1 MATLSA
7 SLPPFARSRRLRE
20 ASAVKRAFDLLVA
33 VTALISLAPLM
44 VAAAIA
50 VRLESP
56 GPVLFRQQ
64 RVGKDGALFQ
74 VLKFRTM
81 RREASGQQTT
91 PVPKVGDFSS
101 YVFDPLYGGKQYTR
115 IGRLLRTTSLDE
127 LPNLINVLRGE
138 MSIVGPRPEVP
149 ELVEQYLPEYRRRH
163 AVRPG
168 ITGLAQVS
176 GRGSLTYGETM
187 LYDLEYVDNHSV
199 VGDLM
204 ILAKTVP
211 AVLTRKGAQ

>member
-1 MATLSA
+1 M
-7 SLPPFARSRRLRE
+7 
-20 ASAVKRAFDLLVA
+20 KRAFDLLIAVA
-33 VTALISLAPLM
+33 ALIALAPFM

-50 VRLESP
+50 VRLESS
-56 GPVLFRQQ
+56 GAVLFRQQ

-81 RREASGQQTT
+81 RPEASGQQTT

-163 AVRPG
+163 DVRPG

-176 GRGSLTYGETM
+176 GRGSLTYEETM
-187 LYDLEYVDNHSV
+187 LYDLEYIDNHSV

-204 ILAKTVP
+204 ILAKTIP